1 MVCFDWSNDAC
12 RSKFTRDLTASRID
26 CWATVY
32 PCHQNVHMLS
42 QLHRGS
48 SNRQIQVTRIEI
60 DQDETLNRLGGKKV
74 HVNTTRRPDNIIFV

>member
-42 QLHRGS
+42 LCKSGS
-48 SNRQIQVTRIEI
+48 SNGQIEI
-60 DQDETLNRLGGKKV
+60 TRVEIELDIFWTSWGQKKG
-74 HVNTTRRPDNIIFV
+74 TC